1 MDKEILIN
9 DFAIRSFR
17 DVADYDY
24 IAARMAYRA
33 RLVPQFLWSS
43 LQALEKYLKCIL
55 LLNRIKSNEPTH
67 SLKVLLDLLK
77 THDRFELRLR
87 QPSRDF
93 IKHLD
98 TYGRFR
104 YLETPF
110 YLNGLEIMKLDM
122 VVWDIRRYCRVL
134 DYEVNLLNG
143 EKKQMLDI
151 ELQAIKHCETKSPQF
166 FSITGGALEKIVKN
180 KEHPARE
187 PLLWQNGHFGVRAR
201 KTVRLSRYSH
211 ATNSPLSMHP
221 EILEDVREYIF
232 LPKEVVTE
240 YREELKRRT
249 KIARKT

>member
-1 MDKEILIN
+1 MNKEILIN

-43 LQALEKYLKCIL
+43 LQSLEKYLKCIL
-55 LLNRIKSNEPTH
+55 LLNRIKSTKATH
-67 SLKVLLDLLK
+67 SLEVLLDRFK
-77 THDRFELRLR
+77 THERFELRLR

-110 YLNGLEIMKLDM
+110 YLKGLEIMKLDM

-134 DYEVNLLNG
+134 DYEINLLNG
-143 EKKQMLDI
+143 EKKQMLD
-151 ELQAIKHCETKSPQF
+151 H
-166 FSITGGALEKIVKN
+166 
-180 KEHPARE
+180 
-187 PLLWQNGHFGVRAR
+187 
-201 KTVRLSRYSH
+201 
-211 ATNSPLSMHP
+211 
-221 EILEDVREYIF
+221 
-232 LPKEVVTE
+232 
-240 YREELKRRT
+240 
-249 KIARKT
+249 